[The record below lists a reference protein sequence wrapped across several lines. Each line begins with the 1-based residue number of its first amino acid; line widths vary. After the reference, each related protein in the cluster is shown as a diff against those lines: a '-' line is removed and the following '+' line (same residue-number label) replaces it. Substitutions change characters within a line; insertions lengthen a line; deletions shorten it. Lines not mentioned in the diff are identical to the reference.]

1 MGGGESPRPSPLT
14 KHTTMTQDEINTIAT
29 DALAWAQGSWGQSRH
44 DKPRYDKETML
55 RIYSALADLCREQAV
70 RNAQ

>member
-1 MGGGESPRPSPLT
+1 MGAKAPALPFP
-14 KHTTMTQDEINTIAT
+14 KPHTTMTQEEINEIAQ
-29 DALAWAQGSWGQSRH
+29 DALAWAQGSWGQGRY